1 MISFELWDILPDKNA
16 DNVDELEKKI
26 AKKIE
31 SKINVESVVDTS
43 VVSQTLLKKENEKNV
58 CRDRIVWDI
67 KYLLDIER
75 SELHS
80 GDWEKY
86 KIFRSLVKTFEKIK
100 VENPNDNT
108 PLVIMKDFLDKVYS
122 SASQWSLLKPSN
134 NWENI
139 EGKGD
144 DNFPQEG
151 ENWSVENQPQE
162 MWKTI
167 LLKNLIDPQTQLFDI
182 SLITALNQDK
192 EINDFLAK
200 RDFNNVIWKIAKRKD
215 LQELDKDTDNQIS
228 QLTEKTWEELRWLYE
243 ETQLLASIDALE
255 KQGDFLS

>member
-1 MISFELWDILPDKNA
+1 
-16 DNVDELEKKI
+16 
-26 AKKIE
+26 
-31 SKINVESVVDTS
+31 
-43 VVSQTLLKKENEKNV
+43 
-58 CRDRIVWDI
+58 
-67 KYLLDIER
+67 
-75 SELHS
+75 
-80 GDWEKY
+80 
-86 KIFRSLVKTFEKIK
+86 
-100 VENPNDNT
+100 
-108 PLVIMKDFLDKVYS
+108 MKDFLDKVYS

-134 NWENI
+134 NWENT
-139 EGKGD
+139 EERGD
-144 DNFPQEG
+144 DNLPQEG
-151 ENWSVENQPQE
+151 ENWSIENQPQE
-162 MWKTI
+162 IWKTI

-192 EINDFLAK
+192 EINDFLAQ